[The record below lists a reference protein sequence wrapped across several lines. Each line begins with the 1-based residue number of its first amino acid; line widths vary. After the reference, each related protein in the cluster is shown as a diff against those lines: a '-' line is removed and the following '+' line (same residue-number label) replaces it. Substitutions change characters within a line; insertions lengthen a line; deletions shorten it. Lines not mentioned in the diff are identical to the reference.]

1 MFKIFVWLVALLAAD
16 ARAAR
21 PFVTDDARLT
31 NANSCQLESWMRSY
45 PDSQEFWALPAC
57 NFGGNFEVTAG
68 GGAAHN
74 ISGNRHWTS
83 DYVFQA
89 KTLFKPLDTN
99 DWGIGLAAGNIH
111 HPQINPGPNLLG
123 NYYAYVP
130 MSLSLRDDLFIIH
143 ANLGWLRDKASG
155 RDQTTWGLGTEINM
169 NQRWTWIAESFG
181 SGGGQEQSGQAGSH
195 QAYWQAGLRYGVIPG
210 LLQVDATYGRPIY
223 QQPDNSRWLSIGI
236 RMTPTDLLSR

>member
-1 MFKIFVWLVALLAAD
+1 MFKTFVLLLALLAAD

-31 NANSCQLESWMRSY
+31 NANSCQLESWTRSY
-45 PDSQEFWALPAC
+45 SDSQEFWALPAC
-57 NFGGNFEVTAG
+57 NFGGNFEITAG

-74 ISGNRHWTS
+74 ISGTGNWTT

-89 KTLFKPLDTN
+89 KTLLKPLDTN
-99 DWGIGLAAGNIH
+99 GWGIGLAAGNIH

-143 ANLGWLRDKASG
+143 ANLGWLRDKGSG
-155 RDQTTWGLGTEINM
+155 RDQATWGLGTEINI

-181 SGGGQEQSGQAGSH
+181 SWGDQDRSG

-210 LLQVDATYGRPIY
+210 FLQVDATYGRPINP
-223 QQPDNSRWLSIGI
+223 QPDSSSWLSIGI
-236 RMTPTDLLSR
+236 RVTPTDLLSR